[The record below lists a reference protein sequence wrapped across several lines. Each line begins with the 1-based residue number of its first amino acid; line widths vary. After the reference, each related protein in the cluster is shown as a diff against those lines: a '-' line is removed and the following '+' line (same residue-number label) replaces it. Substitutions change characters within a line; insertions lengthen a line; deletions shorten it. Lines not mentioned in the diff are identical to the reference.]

1 MDEFDSS
8 TPNTPDLNPSN
19 QVPSYIEIHN
29 HLNDMID
36 GFDQQVEQVLEKQEL
51 DFIAAYRVSF
61 LITY

>member
-1 MDEFDSS
+1 
-8 TPNTPDLNPSN
+8 
-19 QVPSYIEIHN
+19 
-29 HLNDMID
+29 MID